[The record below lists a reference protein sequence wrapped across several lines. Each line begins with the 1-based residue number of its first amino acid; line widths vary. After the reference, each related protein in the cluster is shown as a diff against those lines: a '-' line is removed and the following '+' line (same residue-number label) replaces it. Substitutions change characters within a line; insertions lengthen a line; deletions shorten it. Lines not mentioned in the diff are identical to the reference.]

1 MLSFNA
7 IATLVLFGAAANIV
21 SFTFILVSVRLS
33 TSQTI
38 RWKPGDTW
46 VILSVSTALSFVI
59 SEPLLSDPGEKACK
73 TPVAKPS
80 GGSFPCH
87 DLSHSPKKKPFHYLG
102 VPSTSQ
108 LRTKSVVSNY
118 FWKLS

>member
-1 MLSFNA
+1 M
-7 IATLVLFGAAANIV
+7 LFGAAANIV

-87 DLSHSPKKKPFHYLG
+87 DLSHSPKKSRSITSAYLQ
-102 VPSTSQ
+102 P
-108 LRTKSVVSNY
+108 LNY
-118 FWKLS
+118 ELNLLCQTISGN

>member
-1 MLSFNA
+1 M
-7 IATLVLFGAAANIV
+7 LFGAAANIV

-38 RWKPGDTW
+38 CWKPGDTW
-46 VILSVSTALSFVI
+46 VILGVSTALSFTSIHRSVI

-87 DLSHSPKKKPFHYLG
+87 DLSHSPTKKGRSITSAYLQ
-102 VPSTSQ
+102 P
-108 LRTKSVVSNY
+108 LNY
-118 FWKLS
+118 ELNLLCQTISGN